1 MTFGEF
7 EWQTNSLITNQIE
20 INLIGTMKFTHEFL
34 PLARKHK
41 SRIITVTS
49 HCGLKAL
56 PGLATYSASKAGLRL
71 WNDALRIELKKYG
84 VPVVNFI
91 PGSFHAYSNITANQQ
106 KQFDQMRSSFND
118 DQLRFYGDYFKRYS
132 DYLKLLSKKKA
143 PIEIPEDGI
152 MNSFSDALLD
162 YKPKAL
168 YKCEPWR
175 FVFFLN
181 DLIFH

>member
-34 PLARKHK
+34 PLARKYK

-56 PGLATYSASKAGLRL
+56 PGLATYSATKAGLRL
-71 WNDALRIELKKYG
+71 WNDGLRIEMKKYG
-84 VPVVNFI
+84 VSMVNFI

-106 KQFDQMRSSFND
+106 VQFNQMRAGFND
-118 DQLRFYGDYFKRYS
+118 EQFKFYGDYFNRYS
-132 DYLKLLSKKKA
+132 NYLKLLSNKKL
-143 PIEIPEDGI
+143 PIKIPEDDI

-162 YKPKAL
+162 LNPKSV
-168 YKCEPWR
+168 YKCEPLR
-175 FVFFLN
+175 FVTFIN
-181 DLIFH
+181 YS